1 MNSTITSREAQI
13 QEVVNKTLRSWG
25 VRRAVILGDGSSL
38 TNDTEMA
45 LRRALEQAI
54 PGLKLPPRLQVE
66 GTARDGFRI
75 ANLPR

>member
-1 MNSTITSREAQI
+1 MNSTMTSREELI

-25 VRRAVILGDGSSL
+25 VRRAIILGDGSSL
-38 TNDTEMA
+38 TNDTELA

-54 PGLKLPPRLQVE
+54 PGIKLPPRLQVE

-75 ANLPR
+75 VNLPR